1 MSLTPT
7 TFIILMLSF
16 MVVALIKIWFEE
28 SKEKVFIV
36 IFTSL
41 GLMVLLSLYMLVVVL

>member
-1 MSLTPT
+1 MNLPPT

-41 GLMVLLSLYMLVVVL
+41 GLMVLFSLYMLVWVL

>member
-1 MSLTPT
+1 MNLPPT
-7 TFIILMLSF
+7 TFLILMLSF
-16 MVVALIKIWFEE
+16 MVEALIKLWFEE

-41 GLMVLLSLYMLVVVL
+41 GLMILLSLYMLVWVL

>member
-1 MSLTPT
+1 MNLPPT

-16 MVVALIKIWFEE
+16 MIVALIKIWFEE

-41 GLMVLLSLYMLVVVL
+41 GLMVLFSLYMLVWVL

>member
-1 MSLTPT
+1 MNLTPT
-7 TFIILMLSF
+7 TFIILMLAF
-16 MVVALIKIWFEE
+16 MGLALIKIWFEE

-41 GLMVLLSLYMLVVVL
+41 GLMILLSLYMLVWVL

>member
-7 TFIILMLSF
+7 TFIILMMSF
-16 MVVALIKIWFEE
+16 MVLALLKIWFED

-41 GLMVLLSLYMLVVVL
+41 GLMVLLSFYMVVWVL